1 MTLDEMLGRIYA
13 SMPDIGTMADP
24 IKRNPIVQNMV
35 RNAGDIQDYA
45 AGRSEAYPSAPVEQ
59 YMAGVRRPVGP
70 QSGMMDQAM
79 DLVNPLARMG
89 GIGMTVYHGSPHRWN
104 QVDLSKV
111 GTGEGAQ
118 AYGHG
123 FYSAG
128 RRGVAE
134 GYQRDLAVD
143 PRDEINDLM
152 HSLGSDARPADVTRL
167 MKQYPSLAEYAD
179 NAEIKRNILVAHQPG
194 DNTVDDAGMAA
205 YRALDRMLPEEP
217 TGHLY
222 ELDLP
227 DATID
232 KMLDWDAPL
241 KEQSIFPSETMDELA
256 AAHVRG
262 EPLTKKE
269 RLAGLLGAH
278 SSQTGRQ
285 FYHDLLSRNK
295 GDRAQA
301 SAMLK
306 ELGIPG
312 IKYYDAGSRSAGDGT
327 RNYVNFSAD
336 DILALTRN
344 GVSIP

>member
-24 IKRNPIVQNMV
+24 IKRNPIVQNMA
-35 RNAGDIQDYA
+35 RNARDIQDYA

-70 QSGMMDQAM
+70 QAGMMDQAM

-89 GIGMTVYHGSPHRWN
+89 GIGMTVYHGSPHKWN

-128 RRGVAE
+128 AQGTAELYAKEVKDMPEIMRLNREMSANVKKRDALEEGKYAKGVDSVEVKASI
-134 GYQRDLAVD
+134 D
-143 PRDEINDLM
+143 
-152 HSLGSDARPADVTRL
+152 
-167 MKQYPSLAEYAD
+167 KLAEEYKTLMNQKLSKVSD
-179 NAEIKRNILVAHQPG
+179 P
-194 DNTVDDAGMAA
+194 
-205 YRALDRMLPEEP
+205 
-217 TGHLY
+217 GHLY
-222 ELDLP
+222 KLDLP
-227 DATID
+227 DTTID

-241 KEQSIFPSETMDELA
+241 KEQSGNVIDA
-256 AAHVRG
+256 AAALMARKSGIDPAHPNYDSMVETIKSQLNTSNMTG
-262 EPLTKKE
+262 AELYKSQG
-269 RLAGLLGAH
+269 LAPEE
-278 SSQTGRQ
+278 
-285 FYHDLLSRNK
+285 
-295 GDRAQA
+295 A
-301 SAMLK
+301 SKVLYGM
-306 ELGIPG
+306 GIPG
-312 IKYYDAGSRSAGDGT
+312 VKYYDAGSRAAGDGT